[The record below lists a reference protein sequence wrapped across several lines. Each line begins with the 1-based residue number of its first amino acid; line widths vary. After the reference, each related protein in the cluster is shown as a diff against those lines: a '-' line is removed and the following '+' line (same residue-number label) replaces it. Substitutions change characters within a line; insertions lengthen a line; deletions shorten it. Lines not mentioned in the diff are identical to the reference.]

1 MKRGALI
8 AAIANVAVLLTGS
21 AALAQ
26 ENERL
31 GQPTPG
37 AIDFQPP
44 ATSIM
49 QEIRDFHSFL
59 LVIIVA
65 ISAFVL
71 ALLLWVVIR
80 YNRRANPTPRK
91 FTHNMFVEVIWTVV
105 PVLILVAIAWR
116 SFPLIFR
123 EERIPPSAEITLK
136 VTGNQW
142 FWQYEYPDQHV
153 SLTSILLPQADVR
166 AWNAAH
172 PNPNDQRT
180 YLLATNN
187 PIVVP
192 MDTTVRV
199 LITSNDVIHAW
210 AVPAFG
216 VKEDATQGRVNDTWF
231 RIESHLLPAGEREHV
246 FYGECSELCGKD
258 HAFMPIEVRAV
269 SRDEFNRWLAA
280 QGGQMAFGQAAATPA
295 AATATGAPS
304 PTTQTTPA
312 PAGPAQAS
320 HTR

>member
-1 MKRGALI
+1 VKRGALI
-8 AAIANVAVLLTGS
+8 AAIASVAALLTGS
-21 AALAQ
+21 GAFAV

-31 GQPTPG
+31 GEPTAG

-44 ATSIM
+44 ATNIM
-49 QEIRDFHSFL
+49 EEIRGFHGFL
-59 LVIIVA
+59 LPIIVA
-65 ISAFVL
+65 VSVFVL
-71 ALLLWVVIR
+71 ALLLWVIVR

-91 FTHNMFVEVIWTVV
+91 FTHNMLVEVIWTIV
-105 PVLILVAIAWR
+105 PVLILVAIAWK

-123 EERIPPSAEITLK
+123 EERIPPNAEITLK

-153 SLTSILLPQADVR
+153 SLTSILQPEADVA

-172 PNPNDQRT
+172 PDPTQQRT

-192 MDTTVRV
+192 MDTTVRL

-216 VKEDATQGRVNDTWF
+216 VKEDATQGRVNDSWF
-231 RIESHLLPAGEREHV
+231 RIESRLVGQGEHT
-246 FYGECSELCGKD
+246 FYGQCSELCGKD
-258 HAFMPIEVRAV
+258 HAYMPIEVRAV
-269 SRDEFNRWLAA
+269 PRDEFNRWLAS
-280 QGGQMAFGQAAATPA
+280 QGGTMAFGQAAATPA
-295 AATATGAPS
+295 AATTTATPAAPPPAS
-304 PTTQTTPA
+304 GSAPA
-312 PAGPAQAS
+312 PAQTPS

>member
-8 AAIANVAVLLTGS
+8 AAIASVAALLTGS
-21 AALAQ
+21 GAFAT

-31 GQPTPG
+31 GQPTPE

-44 ATSIM
+44 ATNIM

-65 ISAFVL
+65 ISVFVL

-91 FTHNMFVEVIWTVV
+91 FTHNMLVEVIWTVV

-153 SLTSILLPQADVR
+153 SLTSILQPEADVA

-172 PNPNDQRT
+172 PDPTQHRT

-216 VKEDATQGRVNDTWF
+216 VKEDATQGRVNDSWF
-231 RIESHLLPAGEREHV
+231 RIESRLVGQGEHT

-258 HAFMPIEVRAV
+258 HAYMPIEVRAV
-269 SRDEFNRWLAA
+269 PRDEFNRWLVS

-295 AATATGAPS
+295 AATTTGAP
-304 PTTQTTPA
+304 PTTTQTTPA
-312 PAGPAQAS
+312 PASGPAQAS

>member
-1 MKRGALI
+1 VKRGALI
-8 AAIANVAVLLTGS
+8 AAIASAAALLTGGG
-21 AALAQ
+21 AFAT

-49 QEIRDFHSFL
+49 EEIRSFHGFL
-59 LVIIVA
+59 LPIIVA
-65 ISAFVL
+65 ISVFVL

-91 FTHNMFVEVIWTVV
+91 FTHNMLVEVIWTVL

-123 EERIPPSAEITLK
+123 EERIPPSAELTLK

-153 SLTSILLPQADVR
+153 SLTSILQPQADVE
-166 AWNAAH
+166 AWNASH
-172 PNPNDQRT
+172 PPSQHRT

-199 LITSNDVIHAW
+199 LVTSNDVIHAW

-216 VKEDATQGRVNDTWF
+216 VKEDATQGRVNDSWF
-231 RIESHLLPAGEREHV
+231 RIESRLVGQGEHT

-269 SRDEFNRWLAA
+269 PRDEFNRWLAS
-280 QGGQMAFGQAAATPA
+280 QGGTMAFGQAAATPA
-295 AATATGAPS
+295 SATTAATPGAS
-304 PTTQTTPA
+304 PPPASGSAPA
-312 PAGPAQAS
+312 PAQTPS

>member
-1 MKRGALI
+1 VKRGALI
-8 AAIANVAVLLTGS
+8 AAIASVAALLTGGGAFATES
-21 AALAQ
+21 
-26 ENERL
+26 ERL
-31 GQPTPG
+31 GQPTPE

-49 QEIRDFHSFL
+49 QQIRDFHGFL
-59 LVIIVA
+59 LVVIVA
-65 ISAFVL
+65 ISVFVL

-91 FTHNMFVEVIWTVV
+91 FTHNMLVEVVWTVV

-123 EERIPPSAEITLK
+123 EERIPPNAEITLK

-153 SLTSILLPQADVR
+153 SLTSLLQPEADVA
-166 AWNAAH
+166 AWNASH
-172 PNPNDQRT
+172 PPGQHRT
-180 YLLATNN
+180 YLLATTN

-199 LITSNDVIHAW
+199 LVTSNDVIHAW

-216 VKEDATQGRVNDTWF
+216 VKEDATQGRVNDSWF
-231 RIESHLLPAGEREHV
+231 RIESRLVGQGEHT
-246 FYGECSELCGKD
+246 FFGECSELCGKD

-269 SRDEFNRWLAA
+269 PRDEFNRWLAS
-280 QGGQMAFGQAAATPA
+280 QGGTMAFGQAASTPA
-295 AATATGAPS
+295 AATSTAAPGAP
-304 PTTQTTPA
+304 P
-312 PAGPAQAS
+312 PAGPASAPAQTS
-320 HTR
+320 THTR